1 MPDIEQIIEQIKKY
15 DWYKGQIESVSLL
28 DAALPVYGRIKT
40 PPSKPIQQYLN
51 NRGIHNLYTHQ
62 AQAIEKIREGESV
75 IITTSTASGKS
86 LCYNIPIFEVMQDNH
101 NATAL
106 YLYPLKALTNDQYQ
120 KIKEMEEGTG
130 IIVDAATYDGD
141 TPKEWRKL
149 HRDKARLILTN
160 PYALHYMLS
169 WHFQWG
175 RFFRNLKYIVI
186 DEAHQYRGVFGSNVA
201 LIIRRLLR
209 ICRHYGSNP
218 AFILSSASIANPEEF
233 AERLTSKKCLVIGS
247 DGAPKPKRNLI
258 LWNPKKNQE
267 RSIHS
272 QTKDIFLHS
281 IKNGLQTL
289 CFVGTRKLTELIVMW
304 AKEEANG
311 LSISPYRS
319 GYLPEHRR
327 DIENGLRDGTIKGVV
342 STMALELGIDIGGLD
357 CVELSGYPG
366 TIASF
371 WQRAGRAGRKGQDS
385 LIVFIAFEDP
395 LDQYLLKHPQIILT
409 PSFENAIIDLRNP
422 YILEAHTPCAAAELP
437 IRLDEEFFQP
447 DTLKGHPQFRHTPN
461 GVIFSGTGNVHTSIS
476 LGNTSNKIF
485 PIICNGVTLETLDI
499 TQAFRDAHPG
509 AVLLH
514 MTETYLVESLDIEH
528 STVNVI
534 KKDLDY
540 WTEPFVS
547 KDVSILK
554 EERKNNFLY
563 FGQVEVTER
572 YTGFKMLKR
581 DKLMGFS
588 KLDLPPLNFKTKG
601 LWFTIN
607 PDIRATCENH
617 IYTDNSGENKALD
630 FVGGLHALEHAMIAI
645 SPLMAMCDRR
655 DIGGV
660 SYPTHPQTEQPTI
673 FIYDGYEGGIG
684 LSEKLY
690 EKFPELLKL
699 TYELIKDCGC
709 EVGCPS
715 CVLSPKCGNDNSTID
730 KRAAIKILES
740 ILNGQ
745 VA

>member
-1 MPDIEQIIEQIKKY
+1 MPDIENIIEQIKEH
-15 DWYKGQIESVSLL
+15 DWYKGQIDFIKVL
-28 DAALPVYGRIKT
+28 DATPPVYGQLKT
-40 PPSKPIQQYLN
+40 PLSAPINRYLN
-51 NRGIHNLYTHQ
+51 THSIHKLYSHQ
-62 AQAIEKIREGESV
+62 VEAIEKIREGESV

-86 LCYNIPIFEVMQDNH
+86 LCYNIPVFEAMQSNC

-130 IIVDAATYDGD
+130 ISVDAATYDGD

-175 RFFRNLKYIVI
+175 RFFRNLKYVVI

-201 LIIRRLLR
+201 LVIRRLLR
-209 ICRHYGSNP
+209 ICRHYGANP

-233 AERLTSKKCLVIGS
+233 AERLTSKKCRVIGS
-247 DGAPKPKRNLI
+247 DGAPKPKRHLI
-258 LWNPKKNQE
+258 FWNPEKNQDH
-267 RSIHS
+267 STHS
-272 QTKDIFLHS
+272 QTKDIFIHS
-281 IKNGLQTL
+281 VKNGLQTL
-289 CFVGTRKLTELIVMW
+289 CFVTSRKLTELIVMW
-304 AKEEANG
+304 AKEEDKG
-311 LSISPYRS
+311 LSIAPYRS

-327 DIENGLRDGTIKGVV
+327 DIENGLRDGTIQGVV
-342 STMALELGIDIGGLD
+342 STMALELGIDVGGLD
-357 CVELSGYPG
+357 CVEISGYPG

-371 WQRAGRAGRKGQDS
+371 WQRAGRAGRKFQDS

-395 LDQYLLKHPQIILT
+395 LDKYLLKHPQIILT

-422 YILEAHTPCAAAELP
+422 YILQAHAPCAAAELP
-437 IRLDEEFFQP
+437 LKSDEEFFQP
-447 DTLKGHPQFRHTPN
+447 DVLKGHPQFRHTPN
-461 GVIFSGTGNVHTSIS
+461 GVIFSGKGNVHTSIS
-476 LGNTSNKIF
+476 LGNISSKIF
-485 PIICNGVTLETLDI
+485 TVICNGITLETLEI

-514 MTETYLVESLDIEH
+514 MMETYLVENFDIEH
-528 STVNVI
+528 STVDVI

-540 WTEPFVS
+540 WTKPFIS
-547 KDVSILK
+547 KDVSILD
-554 EERKNNFLY
+554 EEHKYNFLH
-563 FGQVEVTER
+563 FGPVEVTER
-572 YTGFKMLKR
+572 YTGFTMYQR
-581 DKLMGFS
+581 DRMIGFS
-588 KLDLPPLNFKTKG
+588 QLDLPPLNFKTKG
-601 LWFTIN
+601 LWFTIS
-607 PDIRATCENH
+607 PDINTACEN
-617 IYTDNSGENKALD
+617 YSCTDNKGESKALD
-630 FVGGLHALEHAMIAI
+630 FAGGLHAIEHAMIAI

-660 SYPTHPQTEQPTI
+660 SYFIHPQTEHSTI
-673 FIYDGYEGGIG
+673 FIYDAYEGGIG

-690 EKFPELLKL
+690 ENFPKLLKL
-699 TYELIKDCGC
+699 TYGLIKDCGC
-709 EVGCPS
+709 EEGCPS

-730 KRAAIKILES
+730 KRAAIKILDS